1 MSRLVRWSAIA
12 LLALMAGGVVYR
24 PISARAQDTEITR
37 KARVKV
43 TPQYPELARKLGISG
58 VVKVEVTIA
67 PNGIVKSTKVIGG
80 HPLLIDAAVEA
91 VKKWRFEP
99 SSDETT
105 GTIEFKFQP
114 E

>member
-1 MSRLVRWSAIA
+1 MSRLLRWSAVILFGLMIGTPIYKPHPAFAQETQIA
-12 LLALMAGGVVYR
+12 
-24 PISARAQDTEITR
+24 R
-37 KARVKV
+37 KVKV
-43 TPQYPELARKLGISG
+43 KITPIYPDLARKLGISG
-58 VVKVEVTIA
+58 VVKVEIVIA
-67 PNGIVKSTKVIGG
+67 PNGTVKSTKVIGG

-99 SSDETT
+99 AADETT